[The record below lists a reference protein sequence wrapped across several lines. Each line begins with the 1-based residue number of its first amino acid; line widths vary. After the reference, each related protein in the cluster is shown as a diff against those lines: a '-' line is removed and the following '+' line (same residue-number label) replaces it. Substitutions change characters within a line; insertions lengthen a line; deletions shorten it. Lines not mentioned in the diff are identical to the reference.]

1 MNNPI
6 RVDVSTRTIRVM
18 TKTFAAKAFCYGTQE
33 YEMLRSVCAD
43 YPGFAVK
50 VRQIR
55 KNSSQEHY
63 KGLTYDF
70 MRHYIAT
77 HDADAIADFDEMV
90 LISKAHSTG
99 MRYPTIKAWFL
110 DRFPEVSDFWIEPT
124 AEAEEIAPV
133 LEGEAA

>member
-1 MNNPI
+1 MKNPI
-6 RVDVSTRTIRVM
+6 RVDVANRTIKVM
-18 TKTFAAKAFCYGTQE
+18 TKTFAEKAFCYGTQE
-33 YEMLRSVCAD
+33 YEMLRAVRAD
-43 YPGFAVK
+43 YPQFTVN

-124 AEAEEIAPV
+124 PEAEDNVPV

>member
-1 MNNPI
+1 MKNPI
-6 RVDVSTRTIRVM
+6 RVDVANRTIKVM
-18 TKTFAAKAFCYGTQE
+18 TKTFAEKAFCYGTQE
-33 YEMLRSVCAD
+33 YEMLRAVRAD
-43 YPGFAVK
+43 YPQFTVN

-70 MRHYIAT
+70 MRHYIVT

-110 DRFPEVSDFWIEPT
+110 DRFPEVSDFWIEQT
-124 AEAEEIAPV
+124 AEAEDNVPV

>member
-1 MNNPI
+1 MKNPI
-6 RVDVSTRTIRVM
+6 RVDVANRTIKVM
-18 TKTFAAKAFCYGTQE
+18 TKTFAEKAFCYGTQE
-33 YEMLRSVCAD
+33 YEMLRAVRAD
-43 YPGFAVK
+43 YPQFTVN

-70 MRHYIAT
+70 MRHYIVT

-124 AEAEEIAPV
+124 HEAEEIAPV

>member
-1 MNNPI
+1 MKNPI
-6 RVDVSTRTIRVM
+6 RVDVANRTIKVM
-18 TKTFAAKAFCYGTQE
+18 TKTFAEKAFCYGTQE
-33 YEMLRSVCAD
+33 YEMLRAVRAD
-43 YPGFAVK
+43 YPQFTVN

-110 DRFPEVSDFWIEPT
+110 DRFPEVSDFWIEQT